1 MLSVTAVVVMTLMV
15 NVIVLGD
22 FNDEL
27 IVDPNGTTY
36 DQLSCEEKIELRHDI
51 DSLNFTD
58 VSSVIVKM
66 FTVQYLIFRWLNR
79 KGLERTN

>member
-27 IVDPNGTTY
+27 IVDTNGTTY
-36 DQLSCEEKIELRHDI
+36 DQLSCEQKMDLRHDI
-51 DSLNFTD
+51 DSRNFSN
-58 VSSVIVKM
+58 VSSVRIKL
-66 FTVQYLIFRWLNR
+66 FTVQYLVFRWSNR